1 MKNSIPL
8 TQIEHEI
15 RQLSYDE
22 RLWLLERLIHGL
34 RYDSRDSR
42 PAIDA
47 SLAAMSADPEIQR
60 ELGQIAQEFAQTEM
74 DGLEQP

>member
-1 MKNSIPL
+1 
-8 TQIEHEI
+8 
-15 RQLSYDE
+15 
-22 RLWLLERLIHGL
+22 L

-47 SLAAMSADPEIQR
+47 SLAAMAADPEIQR
-60 ELGQIAQEFAQTEM
+60 ELEQIAQEFGQTEM